1 MGRYYSGD
9 IEGKFWFG
17 VQSSDDAEFFG
28 GFASEPQEIDYT
40 FTEDDLPTIEQGIA
54 ACKAKLC
61 DQRAKLAAFFEE
73 HASYTDRQLSEHLGL
88 PWLEDMDTGSVAI
101 LSPVKE
107 VLEWYA
113 RLELGE
119 KILACVKER
128 GECAFTAEL

>member
-28 GFASEPQEIDYT
+28 GFASEPNEIDYT
-40 FTEDDLPTIEQGIA
+40 FTEDDLRTIDQGIA
-54 ACKAKLC
+54 KCLVQLGDNKAKLE
-61 DQRAKLAAFFEE
+61 AFFKEN
-73 HASYTDRQLSEHLGL
+73 ATYNDAQVGDHLGL
-88 PWLEDMDTGSVAI
+88 PHDDYDKAARG
-101 LSPVKE
+101 